1 MKFAKLIYRNLFRN
15 KIRSTLTILLM
26 AAIFFFVA
34 MLLSILQNFQMFSE
48 AGAGTNRLGIQSAI
62 SLANPLPYAHE
73 AKIAAIPGVKA
84 ISKMQWFGAYY
95 KEQRNFFANFTVD
108 HEKMRAV
115 WDDYK
120 IPDAQFEAFAADR
133 QGTIVGPELMKRF
146 KWKVG
151 DRITL
156 TSTIFP
162 FNPELTIRGVYDH
175 HLDSSSL
182 FFRMDY
188 FEKSMASSGMSG
200 MTGMYWIKVDDPA
213 KMSAISKTID
223 DMFRNSEYP
232 TETFTEKEFQLQ
244 FLSMMGNLKLMFHA
258 ISLCSIFMVILLAAI
273 TMSMSARERVTE
285 IAVLKAIGFPRGL
298 ILTLLLIEFALLTLV
313 GGALGTLG
321 GRALFG
327 SGALNMTELTQGFL
341 VNFTF
346 YKEVILVCLAAAAGV
361 GIAAGGWPALNAAR
375 MSVVDGLRRVV

>member
-1 MKFAKLIYRNLFRN
+1 MKFAKLVYRNLFRN
-15 KIRSTLTILLM
+15 KIRSILTVLLM

-34 MLLSILQNFQMFSE
+34 MLLSILQNFTMFSD
-48 AGAGTNRLGIQSAI
+48 AGAGTNRLGVQSAI
-62 SLANPLPYAHE
+62 SLANPLPYSHE
-73 AKIAAIPGVKA
+73 AKIEAVPGIKSIA
-84 ISKMQWFGAYY
+84 KMQWFGAYY
-95 KEQRNFFANFTVD
+95 KEQKNFFANFAVD
-108 HEKMRAV
+108 HNKMRAV

-120 IPDAQFEAFAADR
+120 IPDDQFAAFEADR
-133 QGTIVGPELMKRF
+133 QGTVVGPELMKRF

-151 DRITL
+151 QRITL

-162 FNPELTIRGVYDH
+162 FNPELTIRGVYNH

-182 FFRMDY
+182 FFRTDY
-188 FEKSMASSGMSG
+188 FEKSMATSGMSG
-200 MTGMYWIKVDDPA
+200 MTGMYWVKVDDPKNMA
-213 KMSAISKTID
+213 AISKNID

-244 FLSMMGNLKLMFHA
+244 FLSMMGNIKLMFHA

-285 IAVLKAIGFPRGL
+285 IAVLKAIGFQRGL
-298 ILTLLLIEFALLTLV
+298 ILTLLLVEFGLLTLV
-313 GGALGTLG
+313 GGALGTIG
-321 GRALFG
+321 GRALFNFV
-327 SGALNMTELTQGFL
+327 NMTQMTQGFL

-346 YKEVILVCLAAAAGV
+346 YKEVIFTCLAAAAAV
-361 GIAAGGWPALNAAR
+361 GLLAGGWPALSAAR